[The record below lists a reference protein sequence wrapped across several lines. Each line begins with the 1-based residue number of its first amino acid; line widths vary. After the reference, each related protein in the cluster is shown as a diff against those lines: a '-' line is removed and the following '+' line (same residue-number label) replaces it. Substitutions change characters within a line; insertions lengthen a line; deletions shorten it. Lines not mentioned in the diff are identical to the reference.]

1 MNMDEPHEK
10 MLDRGNRETKIT
22 QETSEK
28 EIITFKSRS
37 MPTIMAGKK
46 MRCNTCPS

>member
-1 MNMDEPHEK
+1 MNMDEAHEK

-28 EIITFKSRS
+28 EVITFKARS
-37 MPTIMAGKK
+37 TSTTMAGKK